1 MPYVKNVKGKE
12 KSFFVTQRIL
22 NVIQKK
28 KFFSTDNFLIVNVKS
43 LDREYSRSTFR
54 T

>member
-1 MPYVKNVKGKE
+1 MPYVKNVKGKK
-12 KSFFVTQRIL
+12 KSFCHPTNF
-22 NVIQKK
+22 KCYPK
-28 KFFSTDNFLIVNVKS
+28 EKFFSTDNFLNVNVKS